1 MNWDGLVILIFIVVG
16 EDSFQKSQFSHR
28 WWINIYEFEESKR
41 EVFDM
46 SRKIGLRLSLRDKG
60 INAKFFFT
68 IDGLKQMKE
77 QRFAS

>member
-1 MNWDGLVILIFIVVG
+1 
-16 EDSFQKSQFSHR
+16 
-28 WWINIYEFEESKR
+28 
-41 EVFDM
+41 M

-77 QRFAS
+77 QLFAS